1 MKYIVQIKQYD
12 DDKYGWEDDASFD
25 NVREALDHLGQHIID
40 YKSYDVK
47 IVKEVTR
54 MEEVTRLEE
63 VTSVSVGEVFKLED
77 TK

>member
-1 MKYIVQIKQYD
+1 MKYIVQIKVYD
-12 DDKYGWEDDASFD
+12 QDQYGWENDASFD

-40 YKSYDVK
+40 YKSYDAR

-54 MEEVTRLEE
+54 MEV

-77 TK
+77 SQ